1 MAISAGTMIMMTGT
15 AIEALKASLV
25 SFFGGSAVVA
35 GAALIAVGVAAK
47 AGLSALASSGGK
59 SQRQASVSGGSFLG
73 AKDYESRS
81 EMVTVQVEGKLKGS
95 DIYISNQKEAQRR
108 RNGF

>member
-1 MAISAGTMIMMTGT
+1 MAGG
-15 AIEALKASLV
+15 
-25 SFFGGSAVVA
+25 GGS
-35 GAALIAVGVAAK
+35 G
-47 AGLSALASSGGK
+47 GGK
-59 SQRQASVSGGSFLG
+59 SASVSGGSFLG

-95 DIYISNQKEAQRR
+95 DIYISNQKEATRR

>member
-1 MAISAGTMIMMTGT
+1 MLAPAAIP
-15 AIEALKASLV
+15 V
-25 SFFGGSAVVA
+25 

-47 AGLSALASSGGK
+47 AGLAALGSGGGGGGAK
-59 SQRQASVSGGSFLG
+59 SASVSGGSFLG

-81 EMVTVQVEGKLKGS
+81 EMVTVNVEGKIKGS